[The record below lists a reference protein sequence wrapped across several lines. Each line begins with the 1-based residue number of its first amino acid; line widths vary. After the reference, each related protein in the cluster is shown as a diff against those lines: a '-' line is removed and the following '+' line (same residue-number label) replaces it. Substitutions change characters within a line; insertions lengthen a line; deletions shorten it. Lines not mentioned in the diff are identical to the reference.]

1 MYAVRSTKY
10 SLQLT
15 LYSVLRVEDLIN
27 EGGWCLRSGTMYGV
41 LGVLRMVDRVS
52 IFKTLSPAVHSIA
65 ARACTEQNGE
75 RPACV

>member
-1 MYAVRSTKY
+1 M
-10 SLQLT
+10 QLT
-15 LYSVLRVEDLIN
+15 AYSELRVVDLIN

-41 LGVLRMVDRVS
+41 RSTQSPMHGRMVDRVS
-52 IFKTLSPAVHSIA
+52 IFKTLSPAVHFIA